1 MQLLKPE
8 DLFIQNIH
16 GEDIYIPESKK
27 SVKLKKSQCTPLF
40 MNAYLMRNAG
50 AVIHTHSKQA
60 VMVTLLYSG
69 TEFRITHQ
77 EMIKGI
83 KRSNNGIIFL
93 VEIGL

>member
-1 MQLLKPE
+1 MC
-8 DLFIQNIH
+8 D
-16 GEDIYIPESKK
+16 
-27 SVKLKKSQCTPLF
+27 
-40 MNAYLMRNAG
+40 AG

-83 KRSNNGIIFL
+83 KRSSNGIYILFGRRDMDL
-93 VEIGL
+93 IQGINTKNSIAIIITLRYQLPI